1 MKREEQVNTG
11 RTMKI
16 TALIVVI
23 VFSLG
28 FAVTPVLAGD
38 APGPAPSPDRD
49 YSGDDKVF
57 DALIM
62 RPMGLVATVFG
73 TGVFIVSLPFTLIS
87 GDADKAG
94 EKLVSDP
101 LRYTFKRPLGDI

>member
-1 MKREEQVNTG
+1 MRTG

-16 TALIVVI
+16 TALIVVM
-23 VFSLG
+23 VCSLG
-28 FAVTPVLAGD
+28 FAVTPVLAGE
-38 APGPAPSPDRD
+38 APGPAPSSDQD
-49 YSGDDKVF
+49 YSSDDKVF
-57 DALIM
+57 DALLL
-62 RPMGLVATVFG
+62 RPMGLVATAFG

-101 LRYTFKRPLGDI
+101 LTYTFKRPLGDI